1 MRALQIYQDRDYIF
15 DINSHLV
22 QRIRELK
29 LNEPLL
35 KENKEIKDNK
45 DNKDNKENKEN
56 KENKA
61 TIKENNEKREII
73 NN

>member
-56 KENKA
+56 KA